1 MNGSLEVDDRIRLPL
16 ACQAGCAGQ
25 PDLAHKSL
33 RTAVNQMNGTAVN
46 QMNGT
51 RQATLA

>member
-25 PDLAHKSL
+25 PDLAHKSPS
-33 RTAVNQMNGTAVN
+33 TAVNQTNGTGT
-46 QMNGT
+46 NGW
-51 RQATLA
+51 QATLA